1 MLVIPYPFFVSFI
14 QTCDIVYTD
23 TFLVLSPTLLYL
35 AYQIRYAGPQ
45 INQQVRRIHQ
55 RHHQIEKIGIVL
67 EITGAHQAHRMEIR
81 GEYPGIL
88 IDGPVLYDHVLAL
101 RNLDHVLEPLVQ
113 EVNLEIE

>member
-1 MLVIPYPFFVSFI
+1 MLVIPYPLLVSLV
-14 QTCDIVYTD
+14 QSGDIVYTD
-23 TFLVLSPTLLYL
+23 TLLVLTPALLDL
-35 AYQIRYAGPQ
+35 TYQVRYAGPQ